1 MITIY
6 DKYFENYKYLKI
18 QVVFVIPEKENI
30 KCLEENNLHKLKW
43 MIQYFIFHPKCV
55 TLHTFKEKQ
64 KALILYRALL
74 SILTAVFQIKANG
87 YRFFE

>member
-1 MITIY
+1 M
-6 DKYFENYKYLKI
+6 
-18 QVVFVIPEKENI
+18 FVIPEKRKYKMFRINT
-30 KCLEENNLHKLKW
+30 LHKLKW
-43 MIQYFIFHPKCV
+43 MIQYFIFYPKCV

-64 KALILYRALL
+64 EALILYRALL